1 MYMYVLTQ
9 YNQWKRIP
17 TIYRVCTCMY
27 SPNTTNGKEFLL
39 YIVLYIHLCTLFL
52 SLQELFRHTIIAIS
66 FHCKLLMLN

>member
-39 YIVLYIHLCTLFL
+39 YIGYVHVCTHPIQPMEKNSYYI
-52 SLQELFRHTIIAIS
+52 
-66 FHCKLLMLN
+66 